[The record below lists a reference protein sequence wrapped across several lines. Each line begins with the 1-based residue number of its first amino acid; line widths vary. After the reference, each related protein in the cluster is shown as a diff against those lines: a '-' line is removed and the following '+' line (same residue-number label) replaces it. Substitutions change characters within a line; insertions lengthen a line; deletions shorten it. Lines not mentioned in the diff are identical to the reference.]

1 MSLDFEI
8 ERLRSRC
15 VGCGRCVKV
24 CPSFRHGGLNP
35 MEVMQGGEGNLDTCI
50 GCGCCSEACAH
61 TNPAIVMKDLI
72 ARARG
77 IHVSQVFRDTGYA
90 MPPADDAPEPGWTGD
105 GVGIMPGCV
114 VKAKVPYVNLATASA
129 LRAMGFGCREL
140 PGNTCCMHPV
150 QFREM
155 TEDERVHYKRVMGD
169 SAGGDVIVT
178 LCGGCSDEL
187 IDADVPAEH
196 IVQFLHR
203 NLDRLPR
210 FDSPVR
216 VGLEPGCSVMKHADL
231 MREVVE
237 AMGCEIVN
245 TTMGCCGKNTP
256 VSNPLMDERE
266 QECKEADWIVVAC
279 PMCLVKFDAQPEG
292 IPTVHVSELVAM
304 AAGDR
309 DSLGYHRNRRQSEA
323 RPLR

>member
-1 MSLDFEI
+1 MANRWSNEPILCKYALKTNSI
-8 ERLRSRC
+8 ITYVNYRL
-15 VGCGRCVKV
+15 
-24 CPSFRHGGLNP
+24 
-35 MEVMQGGEGNLDTCI
+35 
-50 GCGCCSEACAH
+50 
-61 TNPAIVMKDLI
+61 
-72 ARARG
+72 
-77 IHVSQVFRDTGYA
+77 
-90 MPPADDAPEPGWTGD
+90 APEYKHPTAVYD
-105 GVGIMPGCV
+105 CYDCQKFLLEH
-114 VKAKVPYVNLATASA
+114 KAD
-129 LRAMGFGCREL
+129 F
-140 PGNTCCMHPV
+140 HI
-150 QFREM
+150 
-155 TEDERVHYKRVMGD
+155 DEKQIILMGD

-203 NLDRLPR
+203 HMDRLPR

-237 AMGCEIVN
+237 AMGCEVVN

-266 QECKEADWIVVAC
+266 RECEGADWIVVAC

-292 IPTVHVSELVAM
+292 IPAVHVSELVAM
-304 AAGDR
+304 AAGDGR
-309 DSLGYHRNRRQSEA
+309 SLEYHRIQK
-323 RPLR
+323 